1 MPDIEALR
9 SQIDSIDIQLL
20 QLISRRNM
28 VAAQIGECKRMCGMP
43 VEQPERFQQVLQSL
57 TARAAKINVSEQCVR
72 HVWEALQ
79 QEAINRQ
86 KP

>member
-43 VEQPERFQQVLQSL
+43 VEQPERFQQVLQ
-57 TARAAKINVSEQCVR
+57 
-72 HVWEALQ
+72 
-79 QEAINRQ
+79 
-86 KP
+86 